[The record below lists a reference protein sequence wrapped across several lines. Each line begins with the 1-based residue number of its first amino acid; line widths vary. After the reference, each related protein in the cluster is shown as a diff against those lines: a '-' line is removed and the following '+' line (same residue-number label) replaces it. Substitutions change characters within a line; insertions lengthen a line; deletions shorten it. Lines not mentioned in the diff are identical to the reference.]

1 MADTLVIV
9 ESPAKAKTIGKYL
22 GSKYIVKASMGHVRD
37 LPKSQMGVDATRGFE
52 PKYITIRG
60 KGDVLKGLKDASKK
74 VKKVYLAAD
83 PDREGEAIA
92 WHLAQYLGLDLNQPI
107 RVVFNEITKEAIKE
121 AFKHPRH
128 INMDLVNAQQ
138 ARRILDRLVGYNIS
152 PIFWKKIRKGLSA
165 GRVQSVTVKLIIDR
179 EREIQQF
186 VPEEYWTIS
195 SKLTSNNK
203 EFEAKFYGYG
213 EEKVELR
220 SEAEVNQVLE
230 RLKDQDFVVQKVT
243 KRERKRNPAAPFIT
257 SSLQQ
262 EAARKLNFRA
272 AKTMRIAQELYEG
285 IDVGGKEGAVG
296 LITYMRTDSTRVS
309 VTAQNEAKEFIL
321 KKYGPDYVVAEPRV
335 QAVSENAQDAH
346 EAIRPTSVSRTPDEI
361 KQYLSRDQL
370 RLYRLIWERFLAS
383 QMASAVLDTMSVDI
397 NAGGVTFR
405 ATGSKVKF
413 PGFMKV
419 YIEGSDEGSEEE
431 SFLPPIE
438 EGQTLQLQQLEPNQ
452 HFTQPP
458 PRYTEARLVKTLEEL
473 GIGRPSTYAPT
484 LETVQ
489 KRGYVALEEKRF
501 VPTELG
507 EIVISLME
515 EFFPEILDVEFTA
528 HMESDLDKIEEGVR
542 NWVEVLDA
550 FYEDFAKRLAV
561 AEEEMKEVELKD
573 EESDEECELCGRVM
587 VYKLGRY
594 GKFLACSGFPDCRNT
609 KPIVKD
615 TGVKCPRC
623 ETGSI
628 IERKSKK
635 SRIFYGCN
643 RYPECDFVS
652 WDKPIAR
659 PCPKCSQMLVEKK
672 RKKQGISIV
681 CTACDYQEEADI

>member
-37 LPKSQMGVDATRGFE
+37 LPKSQTGVDVSNGFE

-60 KGDVLKGLKDASKK
+60 KGDVLKALKDAAKK

-92 WHLAQYLGLDLNQPI
+92 WHLAQYLGLDLTQPL
-107 RVVFNEITKEAIKE
+107 RVVFNEITKDAIKE

-152 PIFWKKIRKGLSA
+152 PILWKKVRKGLSA
-165 GRVQSVTVKLIIDR
+165 GRVQSVTVKLIMDR

-186 VPEEYWTIS
+186 IPEEYWTIA
-195 SKLTSNNK
+195 SKLISNGK

-213 EEKVELR
+213 DEKVELQT
-220 SEAEVNQVLE
+220 EADVQEVYK
-230 RLKDQDFVVQKVT
+230 RMADQPYVVQKVT
-243 KRERKRNPAAPFIT
+243 KRERKRNPAPPFIT

-262 EAARKLNFRA
+262 EAARKLNFRT

-285 IDVGGKEGAVG
+285 IDVGNKEGAVG
-296 LITYMRTDSTRVS
+296 LITYMRTDSTRIS
-309 VTAQNEAKEFIL
+309 VTAQEEAKEYIL
-321 KKYGPDYVVAEPRV
+321 EKFGAEYVLAEQRT
-335 QAVSENAQDAH
+335 QAKNENAQDAH
-346 EAIRPTSVSRTPDEI
+346 EAIRPTAVMRTPDEI
-361 KQYLSRDQL
+361 KEFLSRDQL

-383 QMASAVLDTMSVDI
+383 QMSSAVLDTMSVDI
-397 NAGGVTFR
+397 AAGDVTFR

-419 YIEGSDEGSEEE
+419 YIEGNDDGTEEE

-438 EGQTLQLQQLEPNQ
+438 EGQTLEQKEIEPSQ

-458 PRYTEARLVKTLEEL
+458 PRYSEARLVKTLEER

-501 VPTELG
+501 IPTELG
-507 EIVISLME
+507 EIVITLME

-528 HMESDLDKIEEGVR
+528 HMENGLDSIEEGIA

-550 FYEDFAKRLAV
+550 FYGDFAKRV
-561 AEEEMKEVELKD
+561 SFAEEEMKEVELKD
-573 EESDEECELCGRVM
+573 EESDETCELCGRVM
-587 VYKLGRY
+587 VYKLGRF

-609 KPIVKD
+609 KPIVKEI
-615 TGVKCPRC
+615 GVKCPQC
-623 ETGSI
+623 ETGEI

-643 RYPECDFVS
+643 QYPECDFVS
-652 WDKPIAR
+652 WDKPISR
-659 PCPKCSQMLVEKK
+659 PCPKCASMLVEKK
-672 RKKQGISIV
+672 RKKQGVSV
-681 CTACDYQEEADI
+681 ACTKCDYQEEADS

>member
-37 LPKSQMGVDATRGFE
+37 LPKSQMGVDFKHGFE

-60 KGDVLKGLKDASKK
+60 KGDVLKGLKDAAKK

-92 WHLAQYLGLDLNQPI
+92 WHLAQYLGLDTNQPL
-107 RVVFNEITKEAIKE
+107 RVVFNEITKDAIKE

-128 INMDLVNAQQ
+128 INMNLVNAQQ
-138 ARRILDRLVGYNIS
+138 ARRILDRVVGYSIS
-152 PIFWKKIRKGLSA
+152 PLFWKKVRKGLSA

-186 VPEEYWTIS
+186 EPEEYWTIS
-195 SKLTSNNK
+195 SQLVSGKK
-203 EFEAKFYGYG
+203 GFEAKFYGYG
-213 EEKVELR
+213 EEKVELH
-220 SEAEVNQVLE
+220 SEEEVKQVLE
-230 RLKDQDFVVQKVT
+230 RLKDQPFVVQKVT

-262 EAARKLNFRA
+262 EAARKLNFRT

-285 IDVGGKEGAVG
+285 IDVGGKDGAVG

-309 VTAQNEAKEFIL
+309 ATAQNEAKEYIL
-321 KKYGPDYVVAEPRV
+321 EKYGAEYVLSEPRA
-335 QAVSENAQDAH
+335 QAKNENAQDAH
-346 EAIRPTSVSRTPDEI
+346 EAIRPTSVFRTPDEI

-383 QMASAVLDTMSVDI
+383 QMSSAVLDTMSVDI
-397 NAGGVTFR
+397 EAGGVTFR

-419 YIEGSDEGSEEE
+419 YIEGSDDGSEEE

-438 EGQTLQLQQLEPNQ
+438 EGQTLELVELQPNQ

-458 PRYTEARLVKTLEEL
+458 PRYTEARLVKTLEEK

-507 EIVISLME
+507 EIIISLME

-528 HMESDLDKIEEGVR
+528 HMESDLDHIEDGIR

-550 FYEDFAKRLAV
+550 FYDDFAKRVEV

-573 EESDEECELCGRVM
+573 EESDEVCELCGKVM
-587 VYKLGRY
+587 VYKLGRF
-594 GKFLACSGFPDCRNT
+594 GKFLACSGFPECRNT
-609 KPIVKD
+609 KPIVKEI
-615 TGVKCPRC
+615 GVKCPQC
-623 ETGSI
+623 ETGEI

-643 RYPECDFVS
+643 QYPECEFVS

-659 PCPKCSQMLVEKK
+659 PCPKCSHMLVEKK
-672 RKKQGISIV
+672 RKKQGVSVV
-681 CTACDYQEEADI
+681 CTSCDYQEEADS

>member
-37 LPKSQMGVDATRGFE
+37 LPKSQMGVDASRGFE

-60 KGDVLKGLKDASKK
+60 KGDVLKSLKDASKK

-186 VPEEYWTIS
+186 VPEEYWTITG
-195 SKLTSNNK
+195 KLLSHNK
-203 EFEAKFYGYG
+203 AFEAKFYGYG
-213 EEKVELR
+213 EEKVDLR
-220 SEAEVNQVLE
+220 SEEEVNQVLE
-230 RLKDQDFVVQKVT
+230 RLKDQSFVVQKVT
-243 KRERKRNPAAPFIT
+243 KRERKRNPAPPFIT

-285 IDVGGKEGAVG
+285 IDIGGKEGPVG

-321 KKYGPDYVVAEPRV
+321 EKFGPDYVVTEPRTQSV
-335 QAVSENAQDAH
+335 GENAQDAH
-346 EAIRPTSVSRTPDEI
+346 EAIRPTSLYRTPDEL

-397 NAGGVTFR
+397 DAGGVNFR

-419 YIEGSDEGSEEE
+419 YIEGSDEGGTEE

-438 EGQTLQLQQLEPNQ
+438 EGQVLQLQELIPNQ

-489 KRGYVALEEKRF
+489 KRGYVALVDKRF

-528 HMESDLDKIEEGVR
+528 HMEADLDKIEEGVR
-542 NWVEVLDA
+542 NWVEVLDS
-550 FYEDFAKRLAV
+550 FYKDFSKRLAV

-573 EESDEECELCGRVM
+573 EESDEACELCGRVM

-594 GKFLACSGFPDCRNT
+594 GKFLACSGFPECRNT
-609 KPIVKD
+609 KPLVKD

-628 IERKSKK
+628 IERNSKK
-635 SRIFYGCN
+635 KRIFYGCN

-659 PCPKCSQMLVEKK
+659 PCPKCSHMLVEKK

-681 CTACDYQEEADI
+681 CTSCDYQEESDV